1 MEDTIYDK
9 TPDPRW
15 SALHDT
21 APLSSSVIDL
31 PETDDIAELCRAATP
46 AAIRR
51 LVDIAL
57 TTESESVAVAAI
69 KEINDRGWGKA
80 AQAIKGDYQFT
91 LVVNTGVNAT
101 VTLPVID
108 QSALAQ
114 DDRLIGSDVF
124 TPSE

>member
-15 SALHDT
+15 SALHEQPSPS
-21 APLSSSVIDL
+21 AIDL

-91 LVVNTGVNAT
+91 LVVNTGVNAM

-108 QSALAQ
+108 QSALAE
-114 DDRLIGSDVF
+114 DDVAGLIAD
-124 TPSE
+124 